1 METKLAQIN
10 DELLNEEKA
19 GNEAALTG
27 AITEER
33 A

>member
-1 METKLAQIN
+1 MESKLAQIN
-10 DELLNEEKA
+10 DEIINEEKA
-19 GNEAALTG
+19 GNEATLAG